1 MPANK
6 HALIRYKTIDRC
18 LRNRY
23 RKWTLEDLIEA
34 CSKAL
39 YEAEGISKGI
49 SMRTVQG
56 DIQMMRS
63 NKLGYNAP
71 IEVYDLKYYRYA
83 DDKYSIMNMPSLQT
97 IMKSCK
103 KLWICSDNYLTLIS

>member
-39 YEAEGISKGI
+39 KEAEGISKGI

-63 NKLGYNAP
+63 NRLGYNAP

-83 DDKYSIMNMPSLQT
+83 DDSYSIMDASL
-97 IMKSCK
+97 
-103 KLWICSDNYLTLIS
+103 